1 MPGDFSAAQLS
12 QIVVAANTM
21 WEDPRQARDLM
32 EPIEVLRSIAE
43 NQKVSFNPVLVNNS
57 CQGFK
62 VAWLK
67 RCGVDAVDCSAE
79 AASAG
84 CELEGDEIDADDKTY
99 TSTGCF
105 TDSFT
110 VWDDDCKGLFD
121 FEQKV
126 AFGSLKAMQNIKKK
140 LNTAALAFLNANK
153 HDNSHIVTGG
163 TNSAGNGT
171 YFASGS
177 WTPEL
182 ISVFA
187 EIAMMNRIK
196 NPVFVSGTNLWGV
209 NFNAN
214 YNFSNS
220 DQKDQLLKMRHF
232 KDWYWDPETVD
243 VTLAKKATLMF
254 DAGAVGF
261 FTKNEFSNMAPREV
275 DTKNGTVVYAMPDK
289 ELAYMNGGSATP
301 LMYDVY
307 TQPVCKTA
315 AKGVQK
321 YGRVFK
327 FMIQYGF
334 ILSPEQCNDNTGII
348 EFVNGTAP
356 V

>member
-1 MPGDFSAAQLS
+1 MPGDFSSAQLYP
-12 QIVVAANTM
+12 IIEAANRM

-32 EPIEVLRSIAE
+32 EPVEVIRAIAE
-43 NQKVSFNPVLVNNS
+43 NQRVTLNEVLVNNS
-57 CQGFK
+57 CQGFE

-84 CELEGDEIDADDKTY
+84 CELDGDELDADKKTY
-99 TSTGCF
+99 AATGCF
-105 TDSFT
+105 SDSFT
-110 VWDDDCKGLFD
+110 VWDDDCKGKFQ
-121 FEQKV
+121 FEEKV
-126 AFGSLKAMQNIKKK
+126 AFGSLKAMQTIEKK
-140 LNTAALAFLNANK
+140 LNLAALAFLNANK
-153 HDNSHIVTGG
+153 HNNTHVAGGG

-196 NPVFVSGTNLWGV
+196 SPVFVSGTNLWGV

-214 YNFSNS
+214 YNFSNA

-243 VTLAKKATLMF
+243 PTLAKKATIMF

-261 FTKNEFSNMAPREV
+261 FTKNEFQNMAPIEK
-275 DTKNGTVVYAMPDK
+275 DAKNGTVVYCMPSK
-289 ELAYMNGGSATP
+289 NLSYMNGGTAVP
-301 LMYDVY
+301 VKFDVY
-307 TQPVCKTA
+307 TQPTCKTA

-321 YGRVFK
+321 YGRTFK
-327 FMIQYGF
+327 FMVQYGF
-334 ILSPEQCNDNTGII
+334 MLSPEQCNDNTGII
-348 EFVNGTAP
+348 EFVNGVAP
-356 V
+356 